1 MAADHHI
8 YGEVDNEND
17 LKRIFSQIRCEEEQ
31 ADSRPALTELYR
43 RAGYLVTLTHSPAWE
58 KKFGSRIETLRQIAA
73 DEFRETAR
81 KINQRARQIGTE
93 ADYDE
98 TWGSGR

>member
-1 MAADHHI
+1 MAVEHHI
-8 YGEVDNEND
+8 YGEVENEAD
-17 LKRIFSQIRCEEEQ
+17 LKRIFSQIRREVEE

-58 KKFGSRIETLRQIAA
+58 KKFGAEVAALRELAK
-73 DEFRETAR
+73 DEFRKTAR
-81 KINQRARQIGTE
+81 KINQRAAQIGTE

-98 TWGSGR
+98 TWGPER

>member
-1 MAADHHI
+1 MAVDHHI

-17 LKRIFSQIRCEEEQ
+17 LKRIFSQIRCEVEQ

-58 KKFGSRIETLRQIAA
+58 KKFGAEVARLRKIAE

-81 KINQRARQIGTE
+81 KINQRATQIGTE

-98 TWGSGR
+98 TWGPER